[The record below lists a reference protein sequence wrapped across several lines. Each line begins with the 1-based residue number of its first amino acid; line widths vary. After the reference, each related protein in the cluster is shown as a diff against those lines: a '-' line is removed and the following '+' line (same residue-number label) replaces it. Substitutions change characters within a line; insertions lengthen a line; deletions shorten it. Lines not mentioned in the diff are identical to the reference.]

1 LPAAEV
7 ALGDLPKVHEY
18 SFDKLGR
25 PTVRTVVEHFRR
37 MSDMDP
43 SYPVILE
50 AGKRVMDSM
59 HRVAR
64 ALLEGRM
71 AIRVRR
77 FRELREATIAAAI
90 PVSFRTDVADRPST
104 PYSRL

>member
-7 ALGDLPKVHEY
+7 AFGDLPKVDEY
-18 SFDKLGR
+18 SFDKLGW
-25 PTVRTVVEHFRR
+25 PTVRTVVEHLRR
-37 MSDMDP
+37 MSDVDP
-43 SYPVILE
+43 SHPVILE
-50 AGKRVMDSM
+50 PCKRVMDGM

-71 AIRVRR
+71 AIRSGGSGNSGKR
-77 FRELREATIAAAI
+77 TIAAAI

-104 PYSRL
+104 PYSR

>member
-7 ALGDLPKVHEY
+7 ALGDLPKVDEY

-50 AGKRVMDSM
+50 PGKRVMDSM

-77 FRELREATIAAAI
+77 FRNSGKRL
-90 PVSFRTDVADRPST
+90 
-104 PYSRL
+104 SRLPSR

>member
-1 LPAAEV
+1 LPAAGV
-7 ALGDLPKVHEY
+7 ALGDLPKVDEY
-18 SFDKLGR
+18 SFDKLRR
-25 PTVRTVVEHFRR
+25 PTVRTVVEHFRC
-37 MSDMDP
+37 MSDVDP

-50 AGKRVMDSM
+50 PGKRVMDGM

-77 FRELREATIAAAI
+77 FRELREADYRGCH
-90 PVSFRTDVADRPST
+90 PGELPH
-104 PYSRL
+104 